1 MRSMGDAIHGCGLT
15 LCWDRL
21 GQFRRYPM
29 GRRLAAVDHAG
40 VRSVTSGM
48 RSIRSREER
57 VVVKLGARRAPSLTQ
72 RATVTSMRDA
82 VHG

>member
-1 MRSMGDAIHGCGLT
+1 VVKLAARRAASLTATHDSDIHSGCGPCVMRSMGDANHGCGLT

-40 VRSVTSGM
+40 ARSVT
-48 RSIRSREER
+48 
-57 VVVKLGARRAPSLTQ
+57 
-72 RATVTSMRDA
+72 
-82 VHG
+82 